1 MEQRRV
7 WRSELLEYDA
17 EIDDHC
23 SREVLVMRKT
33 VSICFFAFCAFA
45 VAAQQP
51 QSPPPPPAQNG
62 AGAQAPAGQSQTT
75 IRVQTEVVI
84 EEVTVKDKGGKPIEG
99 LTAKDFVLT
108 EDGVPQTISFVE
120 YQEIAPLATTPLA
133 PPVANPA
140 VPTAAPVTS
149 FQIAPE
155 KPGDTRFHDHRLVA
169 LYFDRSTM
177 GPLDQ
182 LRAYDAALKFI
193 NSQMDPS
200 VMMAVMTYDGTAV
213 RVFQD
218 FTGERTQVIA
228 AVNKLVVGLTE
239 GMDETDNDDSAA
251 DTGSSFGQDDAEFNL
266 FNTDR
271 QLAALETAV
280 KMLGTINEQKALVY
294 FASGLRLNGIDN
306 QAQLVATENASLRSN
321 VKLYP
326 IDARGL
332 LAMPPGGD
340 ASQGSN
346 GGVGMFNGS
355 GAQTMMNGFQKSQ
368 DTLYAIAKDTGG
380 NAFLDSNDL
389 SLGIKQATDSITSY
403 YEIGYYPTRTVKD
416 GRFRRVKVALREG
429 VAGEL
434 AYRQGYFADKE
445 FAKFNAT
452 DKERQLEDALMLDNP
467 VTDINLA
474 MEVNYFQ
481 LNSAE
486 YFVSVDVK
494 VPGRELGLAKK
505 GGAQETL
512 MDSIGEV
519 KDDFGNT
526 IQNLRDK
533 LGPIKLTDAT
543 AAQLA
548 THPIEYHTGFTLLPG
563 KYTIKYLVRDSE
575 TGRIGT
581 YQLPFNI
588 PNLNK
593 EVKQVPIS
601 SVVLSG
607 QREAVSDSIY
617 NVKQKLDTT
626 AVDPLVLNGQKL
638 IPSVTRVFSKARDL
652 YVFLQAYERT
662 ATAPE
667 PMVAYVSLYQ
677 GQTKVFETASEAVTL
692 PADAKSKAVPLRF
705 TLSLDKIPAGHYDC
719 QVTVLDPTNSKATFW
734 QAPIVV
740 IP

>member
-1 MEQRRV
+1 MRRI
-7 WRSELLEYDA
+7 L
-17 EIDDHC
+17 
-23 SREVLVMRKT
+23 
-33 VSICFFAFCAFA
+33 SICLFALSALV

-51 QSPPPPPAQNG
+51 QAPPPPAG
-62 AGAQAPAGQSQTT
+62 ADQSTAHQSSAT
-75 IRVQTEVVI
+75 IRVQTEVAI
-84 EEVTVKDKGGKPIEG
+84 EEVTVKDKSGNPIPN
-99 LTAKDFVLT
+99 LKASDFVLT

-120 YQEIAPLATTPLA
+120 YQEIAPLSNAPQPPPATNPLT
-133 PPVANPA
+133 
-140 VPTAAPVTS
+140 PTAPPVTS

-155 KPGDTRFHDHRLVA
+155 APGDTKYHDHRLVA

-177 GPLDQ
+177 GPPDQ
-182 LRAYDAALKFI
+182 LRALDAALDFVNK
-193 NSQMDPS
+193 QMDPS

-213 RVFQD
+213 RVIQD
-218 FTGERTQVIA
+218 FTGDREQVLA
-228 AVNKLVVGLTE
+228 AVNKLVAGLSE
-239 GMDETDNDDSAA
+239 GLDESSNDDSAA
-251 DTGSSFGQDDAEFNL
+251 DTGSAFGQDDAEFNL

-280 KMLGTINEQKALVY
+280 KMLGAINEQKALVY
-294 FASGLRLNGIDN
+294 FASGLQLNGIDN

-321 VKLYP
+321 VMLYP
-326 IDARGL
+326 VDARGL
-332 LAMPPGGD
+332 VALAPGGD
-340 ASQGSN
+340 ATHGSN
-346 GGVGMFNGS
+346 GGTGMFTGS
-355 GAQTMMNGFQKSQ
+355 TVSAMANRFQQSQ

-380 NAFLDSNDL
+380 KAFLDSNDL
-389 SLGIKQATDSITSY
+389 SMGIKQAANSISSY

-416 GRFRRVKVALREG
+416 GRFRHVKVSLRAG
-429 VAGEL
+429 VEGEL
-434 AYRQGYFADKE
+434 AYRQGYYADKE

-494 VPGRELGLAKK
+494 IPGRELALAKK
-505 GGAQETL
+505 GGAEETL
-512 MDSIGEV
+512 MDTIGEV

-533 LGPIKLTDAT
+533 LNIKLSQET

-563 KYTIKYLVRDSE
+563 KYSIKYLVRDSE

-581 YQLPFNI
+581 YQLPFDI

-593 EVKQVPIS
+593 EVKAVPIS

-607 QREAVSDSIY
+607 QREAVTDSIY
-617 NVKQKLDTT
+617 NVKQKIDSTN
-626 AVDPLVLNGQKL
+626 VDPLVLNGQKL
-638 IPSVTRVFSKARDL
+638 IPSVTRVFSKTRDL
-652 YVFLQAYERT
+652 YVFLQAYEHT
-662 ATAPE
+662 DPTPV
-667 PMVAYVSLYQ
+667 PMVGYVSLYQ
-677 GQTKVFETASEAVTL
+677 GQTKVYETAPVAVIEQTQDR
-692 PADAKSKAVPLRF
+692 AKAVPLRF
-705 TLSLDKIPAGHYDC
+705 DLPLEKIPPGHYDC
-719 QVTVLDPTNSKATFW
+719 QVTVLDPNGQKAAFW

>member
-1 MEQRRV
+1 MRR
-7 WRSELLEYDA
+7 LLS
-17 EIDDHC
+17 I
-23 SREVLVMRKT
+23 SLFT
-33 VSICFFAFCAFA
+33 VSAFV

-51 QSPPPPPAQNG
+51 QAPPPDAH
-62 AGAQAPAGQSQTT
+62 QSSST

-84 EEVTVKDKGGKPIEG
+84 EEVTVKDKAGNPIPN
-99 LTAKDFVLT
+99 LKTSDFVLT

-120 YQEIAPLATTPLA
+120 YQEIAPLANAPQT
-133 PPVANPA
+133 PPVANTA
-140 VPTAAPVTS
+140 VPTAPPVTS

-155 KPGDTRFHDHRLVA
+155 APGDTKYHNHRLVA

-177 GPLDQ
+177 GPPDQ
-182 LRAYDAALKFI
+182 LRALDAALDFI
-193 NSQMDPS
+193 NKQMDPS

-213 RVFQD
+213 RVVQD
-218 FTGERTQVIA
+218 FTGDRAQVIA
-228 AVNKLVVGLTE
+228 AVNKLIAALSEGL
-239 GMDETDNDDSAA
+239 DESSNDDSAA
-251 DTGSSFGQDDAEFNL
+251 DTGSAFGQDDAEFNL

-280 KMLGTINEQKALVY
+280 KMLGAINEQKALVY
-294 FASGLRLNGIDN
+294 FASGLRLNGLDN

-321 VKLYP
+321 VMLYP
-326 IDARGL
+326 VDARGL
-332 LAMPPGGD
+332 VALAPEGD
-340 ASQGSN
+340 ATQGSN
-346 GGVGMFNGS
+346 GGIGMFTGS
-355 GAQTMMNGFQKSQ
+355 TMHAVTDRFQQSQ

-380 NAFLDSNDL
+380 KAFLDSNDL
-389 SLGIKQATDSITSY
+389 ALGIRQAANSITSY

-416 GRFRRVKVALREG
+416 GRFRRVKVSLRAG
-429 VAGEL
+429 IDGEL
-434 AYRQGYFADKE
+434 AYRQGYYADKE

-494 VPGRELGLAKK
+494 IPGRELALAKK

-512 MDSIGEV
+512 MDTIGEV

-533 LGPIKLTDAT
+533 LNIKMDQET

-563 KYTIKYLVRDSE
+563 KYSIKYLVRDNE

-593 EVKQVPIS
+593 QLTQVPIS

-607 QREAVSDSIY
+607 QREAVTDAIY
-617 NVKQKLDTT
+617 NVKQKIDATT
-626 AVDPLVLNGQKL
+626 VDPLVLDGEKL

-652 YVFLQAYERT
+652 YVYVQAYEHT
-662 ATAPE
+662 DPAPV
-667 PMVAYVSLYQ
+667 PIVAYVGLYQ
-677 GQTKVFETASEAVTL
+677 GQTKVFQSAPLAVVEQTQNR
-692 PADAKSKAVPLRF
+692 AKAVPIRF
-705 TLSLDKIPAGHYDC
+705 DVPLDKIAPGAYDC
-719 QVTVLDPTNSKATFW
+719 QVTVLDPSAQKAAFW
-734 QAPIVV
+734 QGRIVV

>member
-1 MEQRRV
+1 MRR
-7 WRSELLEYDA
+7 LL
-17 EIDDHC
+17 
-23 SREVLVMRKT
+23 
-33 VSICFFAFCAFA
+33 SICLFALSAFV
-45 VAAQQP
+45 VAAQQA
-51 QSPPPPPAQNG
+51 QPPAPPSSD
-62 AGAQAPAGQSQTT
+62 AHQSSST

-84 EEVTVKDKGGKPIEG
+84 EEVTVKDKNGNPIPN
-99 LTAKDFVLT
+99 LKASDFVLT
-108 EDGVPQTISFVE
+108 EDGVPQAISFVE
-120 YQEIAPLATTPLA
+120 YQEIAPLASA
-133 PPVANPA
+133 PQPPPPANPLVA
-140 VPTAAPVTS
+140 TAPPVTS

-155 KPGDTRFHDHRLVA
+155 APGDTKYHDHRLVA

-177 GPLDQ
+177 GPPDQ
-182 LRAYDAALKFI
+182 LRALQAALDFI
-193 NSQMDPS
+193 NEQMDPS

-213 RVFQD
+213 RVIQD
-218 FTGERTQVIA
+218 FTGDRAQVIA
-228 AVNKLVVGLTE
+228 AVNKLVAALSEGL
-239 GMDETDNDDSAA
+239 DESSNDDSAA
-251 DTGSSFGQDDAEFNL
+251 DTGSAFGQDDAEFNL

-280 KMLGTINEQKALVY
+280 KMLGAINEQKALVY
-294 FASGLRLNGIDN
+294 FASGLRLNGLDN

-321 VKLYP
+321 VMLYP

-332 LAMPPGGD
+332 VAMAPEGD
-340 ASQGSN
+340 ATQGSN
-346 GGVGMFNGS
+346 GGIGMFNGS
-355 GAQTMMNGFQKSQ
+355 GAQALVNRFQQSQ

-380 NAFLDSNDL
+380 KAFLDSNDL
-389 SLGIKQATDSITSY
+389 ALGIKQAANSITSY

-416 GRFRRVKVALREG
+416 GRFRRVKVSLRAG
-429 VAGEL
+429 IAGEL
-434 AYRQGYFADKE
+434 SYRQGYYADKE
-445 FAKFNAT
+445 FAKFNST
-452 DKERQLEDALMLDNP
+452 DKERQLEDALLLDNP
-467 VTDINLA
+467 ITEINLA

-494 VPGRELGLAKK
+494 IPGRELALAKK
-505 GGAQETL
+505 GGAEETL
-512 MDSIGEV
+512 MDTIGEV

-533 LGPIKLTDAT
+533 LNIKMDQET

-563 KYTIKYLVRDSE
+563 KYSIKYLVRDNE

-593 EVKQVPIS
+593 QLKEVPIS

-617 NVKQKLDTT
+617 NVKQKIDATN
-626 AVDPLVLNGQKL
+626 VDPLVLNGEKL

-652 YVFLQAYERT
+652 YVYVQAYEHSDPT
-662 ATAPE
+662 PV
-667 PMVAYVSLYQ
+667 PIVAYVGLYQ
-677 GQTKVFETASEAVTL
+677 GQKKVFQSAPLAVVEQTQNR
-692 PADAKSKAVPLRF
+692 AKAVPIRF
-705 TLSLDKIPAGHYDC
+705 DLPLDKIAPGAYDC
-719 QVTVLDPTNSKATFW
+719 QVTVLDPSSQKAAFW
-734 QAPIVV
+734 QGRIVV